1 MSLVCKN
8 LELFTESGVK
18 QNDYVPI
25 SEQVLDETTEQSN
38 AEDSIQTS
46 ERSTS
51 TECEQVATEGQASN
65 DSTSLK
71 RKVNKGKENL
81 LEATTEDALLDFPL
95 RWRIGSRVVSKRYV
109 IFRYLQRE
117 TNQVIPDQGQVDH
130 HEPDQV
136 IPDQGQGDAE
146 PAELAL

>member
-18 QNDYVPI
+18 QNEYLPI

-38 AEDSIQTS
+38 AEESIQTS

-51 TECEQVATEGQASN
+51 KESEQVATEGQASN
-65 DSTSLK
+65 DGTSLK
-71 RKVNKGKENL
+71 RQVNKGKEKMS
-81 LEATTEDALLDFPL
+81 EATTEDTLLDFPL
-95 RWRIGSRVVSKRYV
+95 RWRIGSRVVSEGYV
-109 IFRYLQRE
+109 IFRFLRRE
-117 TNQVIPDQGQVDH
+117 PNQVTPDQGHGDH

-146 PAELAL
+146 PAE